1 MSDSIELVFV
11 LNPGQTTPTAEQ
23 LQTALNESA
32 AHDASVSGPEKV
44 YVTDT
49 TEGPGIG
56 CTLDVYDAVA
66 DRFTLP
72 SLPSVVMGVTLSQ
85 LQSEEYF
92 QENVTSLL
100 NHVRHVYDSLDGC
113 RYVYG
118 LDDEHFSRIDKEP
131 GPGRPVTGAS
141 LSENRIETVSWLM
154 LFSPPM
160 VESYGREWLLD
171 APAWKTRELDDG
183 AVMLVAS
190 PDPTDWEEF
199 RTART
204 ELSEYFDRSA

>member
-1 MSDSIELVFV
+1 MSDSIEVVFV
-11 LNPGQTTPTAEQ
+11 LDRGWTTPTAEQ
-23 LQTALNESA
+23 LQTALTGSA
-32 AHDASVSGPEKV
+32 AHEASVSGPETV
-44 YVTDT
+44 YLTDT

-56 CTLDVYDAVA
+56 CTLDVYDAAA

-92 QENVTSLL
+92 QENLRSLL
-100 NHVRHVYDSLDGC
+100 DHVRHVYESLENC
-113 RYVYG
+113 QYVYG
-118 LDDEHFSRIDKEP
+118 LDDEHFSRIDRDA
-131 GPGRPVTGAS
+131 GPGIPATADS
-141 LSENRIETVSWLM
+141 LAANRIETVSWLM
-154 LFSPPM
+154 LFAPSM
-160 VESYGREWLLD
+160 VAEYGREWLLD

-199 RTART
+199 RAARA
-204 ELSEYFDRSA
+204 ELDEYFGPSA